1 MKKICTK
8 CNNEKDAEGG
18 FHHSKRNS
26 DGHDP
31 ACKECRNAI
40 LVRWKL
46 ANPKR
51 LKEHSAKWRRENPE
65 RQKEMVAQCRRANP
79 VPSRTTS
86 NRRRARLAGYT
97 GAHYTAKDVADLMVG
112 QQGGC
117 MYCWTPLTSYHV
129 DHVVPLSRGG
139 GNGVD
144 NICLACPS
152 CNSSKNNK
160 LLGLEWVPPYRA
172 DANKNCLAFQSQ
184 VL

>member
-1 MKKICTK
+1 
-8 CNNEKDAEGG
+8 
-18 FHHSKRNS
+18 
-26 DGHDP
+26 
-31 ACKECRNAI
+31 
-40 LVRWKL
+40 
-46 ANPKR
+46 
-51 LKEHSAKWRRENPE
+51 
-65 RQKEMVAQCRRANP
+65 
-79 VPSRTTS
+79 
-86 NRRRARLAGYT
+86 
-97 GAHYTAKDVADLMVG
+97 
-112 QQGGC
+112 